1 MLDEAR
7 NSYVKYRLATAKEE
21 LENAKIMYKIQN
33 TLSRLRRERM
43 QNEENKAKTKKL

>member
-21 LENAKIMYKIQN
+21 LENAKIMYEHG
-33 TLSRLRRERM
+33 RL
-43 QNEENKAKTKKL
+43 KASMNRS